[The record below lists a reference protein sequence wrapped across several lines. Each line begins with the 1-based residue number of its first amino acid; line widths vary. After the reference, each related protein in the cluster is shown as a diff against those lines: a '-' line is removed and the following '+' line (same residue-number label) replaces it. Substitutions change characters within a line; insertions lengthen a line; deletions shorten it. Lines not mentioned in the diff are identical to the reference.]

1 MKFIVELTDGALSA
15 LLHHENL
22 TGTKDASDTLQ
33 DVIFNRLREEA
44 GEDLHDSIAFSGTDP
59 KESEIKVAKCDEAV
73 AIEDALKHLRKM
85 ATVAIN
91 ETATSREDTE
101 SEFNRLDG
109 SMTTLRKA
117 LTCLSNE

>member
-1 MKFIVELTDGALSA
+1 MKFIVELTDGALDV
-15 LLHHENL
+15 LRHGENL
-22 TGTKDASDTLQ
+22 SGTKDASSALQ
-33 DVIFNRLREEA
+33 DVIFNQLREEA
-44 GEDLHDSIAFSGTDP
+44 DEDLHDSIAYSGTDP
-59 KESEIKVAKCDEAV
+59 KVSEIKVEEINAV
-73 AIEDALKHLRKM
+73 AIEDALEHLRKM